1 MTASMSKRPNHVH
14 DCHMACMQKRPLDG
28 NHPEYAKMA
37 FACKVPYLDEI
48 RDRLENYRYNNS
60 LEVQE
65 DVMRVEECAIG
76 TAAHYGLAGA

>member
-1 MTASMSKRPNHVH
+1 
-14 DCHMACMQKRPLDG
+14 
-28 NHPEYAKMA
+28 
-37 FACKVPYLDEI
+37 VPYLDEI

-65 DVMRVEECAIG
+65 DVMRVEECARG

>member
-37 FACKVPYLDEI
+37 IACKVPYLDEI

>member
-1 MTASMSKRPNHVH
+1 
-14 DCHMACMQKRPLDG
+14 
-28 NHPEYAKMA
+28 
-37 FACKVPYLDEI
+37 
-48 RDRLENYRYNNS
+48 